1 MFFKTEAINAFH
13 RILEFV
19 LQVLIYQTGNETWNV
34 KISRSILDV
43 TLITYIFTNILRDND
58 IKRERKCSEKNK

>member
-13 RILEFV
+13 WILEFV
-19 LQVLIYQTGNETWNV
+19 LPVLIYQTGNETWNV